1 MGTLRSMAITFV
13 MEHKSSAWT
22 IGWDMNLLTAAYA
35 VSSLLFLLRYSG
47 VKVGPD
53 SSGLSECQFV
63 PRLLIV
69 IGLYSVLWDKY
80 KEKEAREEIP
90 ELVKLGITGNNQPMM
105 IEDIEANNIEI
116 QRHETMKLLPFP
128 AITISAAMLQPPMIA
143 MEALKP

>member
-35 VSSLLFLLRYSG
+35 VSSLFFLLRYSS

-69 IGLYSVLWDKY
+69 IGLYSVLWGKY
-80 KEKEAREEIP
+80 KEKEAHEEIP
-90 ELVKLGITGNNQPMM
+90 EPVKLGITGNNQPMM

-116 QRHETMKLLPFP
+116 QRHETTKVLPFP
-128 AITISAAMLQPPMIA
+128 AITISATMLQPPMIA